1 MNKTGARSINMMM
14 KSSGAKGG
22 ALSAVSGAAPLAFQ
36 DRMRLGKAAKLARKV
51 RGVARVSAVVPKAT
65 RSALDTMAT
74 AEAQPSAYKE
84 QLMTNA
90 LHASSIFSEIE
101 G

>member
-1 MNKTGARSINMMM
+1 
-14 KSSGAKGG
+14 
-22 ALSAVSGAAPLAFQ
+22 
-36 DRMRLGKAAKLARKV
+36 MRLGKAAKLARKV

-74 AEAQPSAYKE
+74 AEAQPSAYKD

-90 LHASSIFSEIE
+90 LHELELGILIGGCHEHLLHGNLATTDGGRVVLAWYMPQALRNRIGRE
-101 G
+101 